1 MTYVTESS
9 GTHEPACAR
18 RHATTDII
26 CAHWRFRTP
35 QARRHQNAD
44 HRDEPQPKE
53 ALSERARWC
62 RCAIH
67 AVPIVGGDLV
77 RVVKMCP
84 LDLKGL
90 YFSAPLLQLLLL
102 APLQEVLLL
111 APVGV
116 THYPRVL
123 RLLLVPAVELH
134 DASFRWHLQFGV
146 LDMRSVAVA
155 GAWKWPSQGV
165 IVAIANLK
173 RLVAGVGAGLD
184 VAVGA
189 LERAGAV
196 RDTLVPEA

>member
-1 MTYVTESS
+1 MTCVTESS
-9 GTHEPACAR
+9 GTDELECAR

-44 HRDEPQPKE
+44 HRDEPQPNE
-53 ALSERARWC
+53 ALSERARCC

-84 LDLKGL
+84 LDLNGL
-90 YFSAPLLQLLLL
+90 SFSAPLLQLLLL

-111 APVGV
+111 APVVV
-116 THYPRVL
+116 THQHSRVL
-123 RLLLVPAVELH
+123 RLLLVPAVELR

-146 LDMRSVAVA
+146 LDMRSAAVAVEVA
-155 GAWKWPSQGV
+155 QPGGYSRYSQ
-165 IVAIANLK
+165 
-173 RLVAGVGAGLD
+173 
-184 VAVGA
+184 
-189 LERAGAV
+189 
-196 RDTLVPEA
+196 P